1 MTRPGRPHVAAR
13 GLSLLAL
20 LAAGLVMNAASPSA
34 GEAAALPS
42 AQAQRP
48 QHPAPAQFTK
58 GRVTNPWF
66 PLHPGDRY
74 VYRGTEGNAHTRD
87 VMIATYHT
95 RIVDGVVC
103 RVVSD
108 RVWRN
113 GVLSERT
120 RDFYAQTKGGTVW
133 YFGERTATL
142 DRHGHVTSREG
153 SFTSGVNGAEAGVFM
168 KAHPRVG
175 PSYYQE
181 YYPGHALDVF
191 TVQRRDAHVVV
202 PLMNTTHALLTKE
215 TTALEPGVVDHKYYV
230 RDIGSV
236 RELTVRGG
244 SESLWLLGVTNLPR
258 H

>member
-1 MTRPGRPHVAAR
+1 MTRCRPHIAAR

-20 LAAGLVMNAASPSA
+20 VAAGLVMNAASPSA
-34 GEAAALPS
+34 GEVTAVQSTRAA
-42 AQAQRP
+42 RP
-48 QHPAPAQFTK
+48 HHPAPSHFTK

-74 VYRGTEGNAHTRD
+74 VYRGTDGKAHTRD
-87 VMIATYHT
+87 VVIATYRT
-95 RIVDGVVC
+95 RVVDGVVC
-103 RVVSD
+103 RVVFD
-108 RVWRN
+108 RVWSN

-133 YFGERTATL
+133 YFAERTATL

-181 YYPGHALDVF
+181 YYPGHAIDAF
-191 TVQRRDAHVVV
+191 TVLRRGAHVVV
-202 PLMNTTHALLTKE
+202 PLMNTHHALLTKE

-236 RELTVRGG
+236 RELTVKGG
-244 SESLWLLGVTNLPR
+244 SESLWLTRLTHLPR

>member
-1 MTRPGRPHVAAR
+1 VNRRRAHVARAV
-13 GLSLLAL
+13 SVLAL
-20 LAAGLVMNAASPSA
+20 VAAGLVMNASSPSA
-34 GEAAALPS
+34 GDVAARQS
-42 AQAQRP
+42 GQ
-48 QHPAPAQFTK
+48 PAPPHHPGPLHFTK

-74 VYRGTEGNAHTRD
+74 AYRGTEGKVHTRD
-87 VMIATYHT
+87 VMIATYRT
-95 RIVDGVVC
+95 RVIDGVVC
-103 RVVSD
+103 RVVFD
-108 RVWRN
+108 RVWNN

-120 RDFYAQTKGGTVW
+120 RDFYAQTKAGTVW

-142 DRHGHVTSREG
+142 DRHGHVISREG
-153 SFTSGVNGAEAGVFM
+153 SFTSGVDGAEAGVFM
-168 KAHPRVG
+168 KAHPRLG

-191 TVQRRDAHVVV
+191 TVLRRRAHVVV
-202 PLMNTTHALLTKE
+202 PLMNTHHALLTKE

-236 RELTVRGG
+236 RELTVKGG
-244 SESLWLLGVTNLPR
+244 SESLRLVGLTHLPR